1 MKKGLLLLA
10 GIFLFFSSIA
20 QIPAG
25 YYDLA
30 SGKSGEILRAALRD
44 ITTTGHV
51 KLPYTSASFDVWN
64 AYAVTDVRP
73 APNNTIIWDMYSDI
87 PGGSPAYT
95 FTIYTN
101 QCGTASGEG
110 DCYSREHCMPNSWWG
125 GKDDDANPQY
135 TDLHHLFPA
144 DQYVNSRKSN
154 YIVGQ
159 TSTPTWTSTNG
170 SKLGPCTFP
179 GYTGTVFEPIN
190 EYKGDFA
197 RAYLYL
203 ATRYMNELSDWVT
216 TYGYYDSQYIINTT
230 GGNYKQ
236 WYIDMLISW
245 NNSDPVSQK
254 EIDRNN
260 NIYYNTPQHNRNPYI
275 DHPEYVCQVWGCSTS
290 PIITGIV
297 NTPAAPNSASTVSV
311 SANVTDNVSV
321 TSVTLQWCTNGTS
334 FGNSITMNVSGAP
347 NYVTSA
353 PIPAQPA
360 GTTVTYR
367 IIAVDNDANST
378 TSVAYSYNVVKD
390 EPTNYPTSLSTG
402 TSTSTSITLNW
413 TDASTSVIP
422 DGYLIKASTV
432 SFAAIT
438 DPVDGIV
445 VANSLLVKNVA
456 QGLQTIKFSGLNA
469 ATTYYFKFYPYTN
482 SLANINYKT
491 SVTPPSISGIT
502 LAGGTGS
509 CATDLLI
516 SEYVEGSSNNK
527 YLEISNNTGVSVDLS
542 DYELRPFNNGSVA
555 IASFPLS
562 GTLADQSTIVYK
574 NSLAAIYGGTATV
587 SGAVNFNGDD
597 AIALFKISTSSYVDI
612 FGRIG
617 EDPGTAWASA
627 SNTTLDKTLVRK
639 SSVTSGVTINPTSGF
654 PTLETE
660 WTQYAKDDVSNLG
673 NHTVT
678 CATCSA
684 PTVKASS
691 VTFTSVNQTS
701 MTINWTNGNG
711 SNRIVVMR
719 QGSQTSGV
727 PITGI
732 TYAASSTFGLGDELS
747 PDEFVVFNNTGSS
760 VTVSNL
766 IAGQTYYISIF
777 EYNCLPGAEIYLTPA
792 TTSSQI
798 TCSLSTGTTPN
809 SKYCVTSSLGA
820 ATTIGFTST
829 GPFTGNTYTAQLSNS
844 TGSFASP
851 VTIGTLTSNLNSGT
865 INCTIPANTPSG
877 TGYLIRVISS
887 SPSITGTNSNSF
899 EISLYTPPT
908 APTSALTSRDN
919 FCEDDGG
926 TIDLSVTGGSGTTL
940 SWYTSSCGGTL
951 IGTGSPLNIASP
963 SSTTTYYARW
973 EHACGNSAC
982 TSVTVNV
989 KPKGTASVLID
1000 ASANPAC
1007 NGTNVTFTATPTI
1020 GGITPSYQWQLNG
1033 SDVVGQTS
1041 NTYSSSSLATAD
1053 QVKCVMTSS
1062 ETCVIGSPATS
1073 NTITMSIS
1081 SDLHVS
1087 VSIGASANPTC
1098 AGSSV
1103 IFTATPTNVGNA
1115 PSYQW
1120 KLNGSDIVG
1129 QTASTYSSSS
1139 LVTSDQVICI
1149 MTSNDACASG
1159 SPATSNTITMT
1170 VNPTFAASVSIATSA
1185 NPICAGSSVTFTA
1198 TPVNG
1203 GSTPAY
1209 QWKLNDS
1216 DVIGQTG
1223 STYSSNTL
1231 ANSDQVKC
1239 IMTSNETCTSGSP
1252 ATSNTVTM
1260 TVNPVL
1266 ASSVS
1271 IAPSANP
1278 ACVGTSITFTA
1289 TPVNGGST
1297 PAYQWKLNGSDVIG
1311 QTASLYTSSSLV
1323 TADQVKCTM
1332 TSNETCVSGSPTTSN
1347 IVSLNINPLPSDAGI
1362 ISGITTVCQGQNSIT
1377 YTVPSIGN
1385 ATSYLWTLPSGVT
1398 GTSTTNE
1405 ITVNY
1410 GLNALSGD
1418 IRVKGNNSCG
1428 NGAESTLAITVKE
1441 KPVTP
1446 IIELYQTTK
1455 SGYYLHS
1462 NTSTGNQWYNLTALI
1477 NNATEQMYAVVSS
1490 GTYYDIVTI
1499 NGCSSDP
1506 SNSIVVVL
1514 SAIDNPIS
1522 NKSIEVYPNPVSN
1535 ELVIEIKGNVNRTG
1549 FEILNSTGNIV
1560 FKGSLLEKTV
1570 VQTKNFSSGLYI
1582 LKLEN
1587 GKTFIFK
1594 KFIKE

>member
-1 MKKGLLLLA
+1 MKRGMLLLA

-30 SGKSGEILRAALRD
+30 AGKSGETLRAALRD
-44 ITTTGHV
+44 ITTNGHV

-73 APNNTIIWDMYSDI
+73 APNNTIVWDMYSDI
-87 PGGSPAYT
+87 PSGSPAYT

-125 GKDDDANPQY
+125 GIDDDANPQY

-144 DQYVNSRKSN
+144 DQYVNSRKNN

-216 TYGYYDSQYIINTT
+216 TYSSYDSKYIINTT

-245 NNSDPVSQK
+245 HNSDPVSQK

-290 PIITGIV
+290 PTITGIV
-297 NTPAAPNSASTVSV
+297 NTPAAPNSANTVSV
-311 SANVTDNVSV
+311 SANVTDNISV

-347 NYVTSA
+347 NYVTAS
-353 PIPAQPA
+353 PIPAQPT

-367 IIAVDNDANST
+367 IVAVDNDANST
-378 TSVAYSYNVVKD
+378 TSVAYSYNVVKN

-413 TDASTSVIP
+413 TDASAAVTP
-422 DGYLIKASTV
+422 DGYLIKASAV
-432 SFAAIT
+432 SLAAIT
-438 DPVDGIV
+438 DPIDGNV
-445 VANSLLVKNVA
+445 VANSLLIKNVA
-456 QGLQTIKFSGLNA
+456 QGLQTIKFSGLNP
-469 ATTYYFKFYPYTN
+469 ATTYYFKIYPYTN

-491 SVTPPSISGIT
+491 SATPPSISGTT

-509 CATDLLI
+509 CATDLII

-527 YLEISNNTGVSVDLS
+527 YLEISNNTGVVVDLS
-542 DYELRPFNNGSVA
+542 DYELRPFNNGSFA
-555 IASFPLS
+555 IASFPLT
-562 GTLADQSTIVYK
+562 GTLNDQSTIVYK
-574 NSLAAIYGGTATV
+574 NTSATIYSGTTTT
-587 SGAVNFNGDD
+587 SGAINFNGND
-597 AIALFKISTSSYVDI
+597 AIALYKVSTSSYVDI

-617 EDPGTAWASA
+617 EDPGTAWTSG
-627 SNTTLDKTLVRK
+627 SFTTINKTLVRNA
-639 SSVTSGVTINPTSGF
+639 SVTSGVTTNPASGF
-654 PTLETE
+654 PTLATE
-660 WTQYAKDDVSNLG
+660 WTQYNQDDVSHLG
-673 NHTVT
+673 AHTMT

-684 PTVKASS
+684 PTVKASN
-691 VTFTSVNQTS
+691 VTFASVNQTS

-711 SNRIVVMR
+711 SNRIVLMH
-719 QGSQTSGV
+719 QGVPISGV
-727 PITGI
+727 PTNGI
-732 TYAASSTFGLGDELS
+732 SYAANSAFGLGDELS
-747 PDEFVVFNNTGSS
+747 PDEFVVYNNSGSS

-777 EYNCLPGAEIYLTPA
+777 EYNCIPGAEIYLTPA
-792 TTSSQI
+792 ITSSQI

-809 SKYCVTSSLGA
+809 SKYCVTSSTGS

-829 GPFTGNTYTAQLSNS
+829 GSFTGNTYTAQLSNS

-851 VTIGTLTSNLNSGT
+851 VTIGSLTSNLNSGT
-865 INCTIPANTPSG
+865 INCTIPANTASG

-887 SPSITGTNSNSF
+887 GPSITGTNSNSF

-951 IGTGSPLNIASP
+951 IGTGSPLSIASP
-963 SSTTTYYARW
+963 TSTTTYYARW
-973 EHACGNSAC
+973 ENSCGSSVC

-989 KPKGTASVLID
+989 KAKGAASILID
-1000 ASANPAC
+1000 ASANPTC
-1007 NGTNVTFTATPTI
+1007 QGTSVTFTATPTN

-1033 SDVVGQTS
+1033 ADIVGQTNS
-1041 NTYSSSSLATAD
+1041 TYSSSSLATAD
-1053 QVKCVMTSS
+1053 QVKCIMTSS
-1062 ETCVIGSPATS
+1062 ETCVSGSPATS
-1073 NTITMSIS
+1073 NTITMTVS

-1087 VSIGASANPTC
+1087 VSIGASANPAC
-1098 AGSSV
+1098 VGSSV
-1103 IFTATPTNVGNA
+1103 IFTATPTNVGNT

-1120 KLNGSDIVG
+1120 KLNGLDVIG
-1129 QTASTYSSSS
+1129 QTGSTYSSST
-1139 LVTSDQVICI
+1139 LVTSDQVKCI
-1149 MTSNDACASG
+1149 LTSNDACASG

-1170 VNPTFAASVSIATSA
+1170 VNPVLTASVSIATSA
-1185 NPICAGSSVTFTA
+1185 NPV
-1198 TPVNG
+1198 
-1203 GSTPAY
+1203 
-1209 QWKLNDS
+1209 
-1216 DVIGQTG
+1216 
-1223 STYSSNTL
+1223 
-1231 ANSDQVKC
+1231 
-1239 IMTSNETCTSGSP
+1239 
-1252 ATSNTVTM
+1252 
-1260 TVNPVL
+1260 
-1266 ASSVS
+1266 
-1271 IAPSANP
+1271 
-1278 ACVGTSITFTA
+1278 CVGTSVTFTA

-1297 PAYQWKLNGSDVIG
+1297 PAYQWKLNGSDIVS
-1311 QTASLYTSSSLV
+1311 QTNSTYSYSSLA
-1323 TADQVKCTM
+1323 TADQVKCIM
-1332 TSNETCVSGSPTTSN
+1332 TSSETCVSGSPATSN
-1347 IVSLNINPLPSDAGI
+1347 TVTLTINPLPSDAGI
-1362 ISGITTVCQGQNSIT
+1362 ISGITAVCQGQNSVT
-1377 YTVPSIGN
+1377 YSVPQIGN
-1385 ATSYLWTLPSGVT
+1385 ATSYLWTLPTGVT
-1398 GTSTTNE
+1398 GTSSTNE

-1410 GLNALSGD
+1410 GLTTVLGN
-1418 IRVKGNNSCG
+1418 IIVKGNNGCG
-1428 NGAESTLAITVKE
+1428 NGAESILAITVKE

-1462 NTSTGNQWYNLTALI
+1462 NTATGNQWYNLTGLL
-1477 NNATEQMYAVVSS
+1477 NNATEQMYAVLSG

-1506 SNSIVVVL
+1506 SNSLVVVL
-1514 SAIDNPIS
+1514 SSIDNPS
-1522 NKSIEVYPNPVSN
+1522 NNKSIEIYPNPVSN
-1535 ELVIEIKGNVNRTG
+1535 ELVIEIKGSTRKTG
-1549 FEILNSTGNIV
+1549 FEILNSSGNNI
-1560 FKGSLLEKTV
+1560 FKGSLLEKITI
-1570 VQTKNFSSGLYI
+1570 QTANFPSGLYVI
-1582 LKLEN
+1582 KLED
-1587 GKTFIFK
+1587 GKSFIFK